1 VLVSRVLVAEYLD
14 SPMLKELISGA
25 LIRFSIQNG
34 KYILGF
40 VDDIAQGAQKYEIQY

>member
-1 VLVSRVLVAEYLD
+1 MVVAEYLD
-14 SPMLKELISGA
+14 SPMLKELVAGS

-40 VDDIAQGAQKYEIQY
+40 VDDISQGTQKYDI